1 MLSETSIELELEDE
15 KQTKPEY
22 LGKIFL
28 DLNLVPKYSLNEKDA
43 SVNYN
48 SLLSNKNLLIKM

>member
-1 MLSETSIELELEDE
+1 MFLSETSIELELEDE

-28 DLNLVPKYSLNEKDA
+28 DLNLIPKYTINEKDA
-43 SVNYN
+43 SVFI
-48 SLLSNKNLLIKM
+48 NK